1 MSLDLLFKL
10 KQESASRKNFAVKL
24 VREWF
29 SEEERRTSNVAG
41 KKGKKKLNEVKMG
54 IVKTK
59 TFFIW
64 PLEHNEVEKTVWAG
78 CVAAID
84 EANRRLNNKP
94 NKKRLF

>member
-1 MSLDLLFKL
+1 MSLDMLFKL

-29 SEEERRTSNVAG
+29 SEEERRTSKVAW
-41 KKGKKKLNEVKMG
+41 KKGNKKLNEVKMG

-59 TFFIW
+59 TFLIW
-64 PLEHNEVEKTVWAG
+64 PLEHNEVEKRVWEG

-84 EANRRLNNKP
+84 ESNRRFNNKP
-94 NKKRLF
+94 NNKRLF